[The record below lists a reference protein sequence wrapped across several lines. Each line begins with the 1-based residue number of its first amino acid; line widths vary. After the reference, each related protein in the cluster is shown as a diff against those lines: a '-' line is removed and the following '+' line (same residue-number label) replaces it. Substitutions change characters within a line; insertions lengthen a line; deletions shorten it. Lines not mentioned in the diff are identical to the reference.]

1 MKCLRVTTA
10 FQNKYELSTMKEKM
24 CSNCEAITK
33 KSLLQRNYFGI
44 VTQLKTTTSSS
55 NQRKRL
61 HKQAAR
67 DVGDSFIP
75 NSLEIFTQL
84 PVFKRSSV
92 TLCKTAGSPIT
103 QFIPRACSWHRWWPL
118 FSSYSNDTGIFVSD
132 IIRGGVADSDG
143 SLLLGDQIL
152 SINGEDVR
160 AASQE
165 HAHKLLQVWH
175 FISHLH
181 MIFFLKSLQWVSQSY
196 FVCVPLLLEL
206 QWSRPPGGGSF
217 QSWASVPTTQP
228 GKPPPLSD
236 IYNLYICILKNVKL
250 FFLTEQ
256 YFLMSLHF

>member
-1 MKCLRVTTA
+1 MLQQPSKIKPNSPLWKRKWAQTVRPLPRTVFC
-10 FQNKYELSTMKEKM
+10 KE
-24 CSNCEAITK
+24 II
-33 KSLLQRNYFGI
+33 FGI

-75 NSLEIFTQL
+75 DSLEIFTQL

-181 MIFFLKSLQWVSQSY
+181 MIFF
-196 FVCVPLLLEL
+196 F
-206 QWSRPPGGGSF
+206 
-217 QSWASVPTTQP
+217 
-228 GKPPPLSD
+228 
-236 IYNLYICILKNVKL
+236 
-250 FFLTEQ
+250 
-256 YFLMSLHF
+256 